1 MRQSKH
7 ALGVLLVALVGTG
20 ALAGPAEINGL
31 TQQLASIEAEIRT
44 SAAQLRGALKDYTG
58 AAGDEGQQLRA
69 LKRERERLRRALQQA
84 AKAQADRDA
93 TSTSMPTRKPAL
105 NLGPA
110 ATADERKEDK
120 KPTVDVAPTGAMV
133 PAPTF

>member
-1 MRQSKH
+1 MRQSKR
-7 ALGVLLVALVGTG
+7 ALGVLLVALAAAG
-20 ALAGPAEINGL
+20 ARAGPAEINGL

-44 SAAQLRGALKDYTG
+44 TAAQLRGALKDYSG
-58 AAGDEGQQLRA
+58 AAGEPSEQLRT

-84 AKAQADRDA
+84 TKAQADRDA
-93 TSTSMPTRKPAL
+93 TSTSMPTPKPAL

-110 ATADERKEDK
+110 ASADERKEDK

-133 PAPTF
+133 PAPTL

>member
-1 MRQSKH
+1 MRQSKR
-7 ALGVLLVALVGTG
+7 ALGLLLVTLTATG
-20 ALAGPAEINGL
+20 AVAGPAEINGL

-44 SAAQLRGALKDYTG
+44 TAAQMRGALKDYTG
-58 AAGDEGQQLRA
+58 AAGDESQQLRT

-84 AKAQADRDA
+84 TKAQADRDVTA
-93 TSTSMPTRKPAL
+93 KSMPTPKPAL

-110 ATADERKEDK
+110 ATADERKGDK

-133 PAPTF
+133 PAPTL